1 MDIKAMRAEYSRLR
15 SIAMKRIKR
24 AKEAGFADMPNI
36 MGAQFLLPSLR
47 DIPKTDIEQVDAALV
62 NAQSFLVKPTR
73 LPQLRVEAKR
83 LEEEAMRLY
92 GEIFDLRKGQGR
104 DFMQFYQEANARVL
118 DKIEYVLSVK
128 SIYTSRQEEV
138 IAEVKRAFGEWLRSR
153 L

>member
-1 MDIKAMRAEYSRLR
+1 MNIRDTRLEYSRLR

-24 AKEAGFADMPNI
+24 AKEAGFADLPNI

-47 DIPKTDIEQVDAALV
+47 GIPKTDTEQVIAALA

-83 LEEEAMRLY
+83 LEEEAMRSY
-92 GEIFDLRKGQGR
+92 GEIFDLSKGQGR
-104 DFMQFYQEANARVL
+104 DFMQFYQEANARVI

-138 IAEVKRAFGEWLRSR
+138 IAEIKRAFDEWLRSR

>member
-1 MDIKAMRAEYSRLR
+1 MSIRDMRREYSRLR

-24 AKEAGFADMPNI
+24 AKEAGFADLPNI

-47 DIPKTDIEQVDAALV
+47 DIPKTDTEQVIAALANV
-62 NAQSFLVKPTR
+62 QSFLVKPTR

-83 LEEEAMRLY
+83 LEEEAMRSY
-92 GEIFDLRKGQGR
+92 GVIFGLGNGQGR
-104 DFMQFYQEANARVL
+104 DFIQFYQEANARVI

-138 IAEVKRAFGEWLRSR
+138 IAEVKRAFDEWLRSR